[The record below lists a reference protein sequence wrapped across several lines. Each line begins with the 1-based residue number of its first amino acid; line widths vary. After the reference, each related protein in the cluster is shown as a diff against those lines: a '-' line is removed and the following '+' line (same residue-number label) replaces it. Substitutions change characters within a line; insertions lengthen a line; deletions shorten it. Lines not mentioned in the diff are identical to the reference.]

1 MKMQHPSPESLT
13 AYFDRELPPQDI
25 PSIDRHLSDCPECRA
40 LLEAFTVMSGMGPV
54 VEESLP
60 GAAYW
65 EDLPDRILVRI
76 AGEAATPPPV
86 RESWW
91 SRLQPR
97 RVSWQWG
104 LGGLATAAAG
114 VAVVLAVTGGPD
126 RAASPETLF
135 ASQSPDPRNTAS
147 LLDQLASVD
156 AKPDPSLT
164 PDTFAQRVI
173 VTLGGDDTGTSLD
186 LVPGEQVGSG
196 GAASGVGQQVSLS
209 LPGDLPVSPDPMAGA
224 DGNCDRSSVVRAF
237 EIAAQ
242 AEELGRPDL
251 AAMGYALVRA
261 NVSPDDPLHAKSH
274 YALNRLAWHF
284 RMQQVAGIERARM
297 MEKLNR
303 QAKLRYQKWQESQG
317 LQDCRE
323 AWCLNRVWMNLSAGV
338 APDPEVDQ
346 TEARVMNLEDCLKR

>member
-1 MKMQHPSPESLT
+1 MMQHPSPESLT
-13 AYFDRELPPQDI
+13 AYFDRELPPSDI
-25 PSIDRHLSDCPECRA
+25 PPIDRHLSDCPECRT

-60 GAAYW
+60 GPDYW
-65 EDLPDRILVRI
+65 EDLPDRILVRVQ
-76 AGEAATPPPV
+76 GEASTPPSVGEP
-86 RESWW
+86 WW
-91 SRLQPR
+91 SRFQPR

-114 VAVVLAVTGGPD
+114 VAVVLAVTGSPD

-186 LVPGEQVGSG
+186 VVPGQQVAPGGVGSG
-196 GAASGVGQQVSLS
+196 IGQQVSLS
-209 LPGDLPVSPDPMAGA
+209 LPQDLSASPEAVNEVGDK
-224 DGNCDRSSVVRAF
+224 CDRSSVVRAF

-261 NVSPDDPLHAKSH
+261 NVSPDDPLHSKSH

-297 MEKLNR
+297 MAKLNR
-303 QAKLRYQKWQESQG
+303 QAKLGYQKWQESQG

-323 AWCLNRVWMNLSAGV
+323 AWCLNRVWMNLSAEV
-338 APDPEVDQ
+338 APDPEIDQ